1 MKHIKDVAKILKIND
16 DALELYGNYKAKIN
30 VEKLNSKSNKQ
41 GKIILMT
48 AMTPTLAG
56 EGKTT
61 CSIALLDGLRA
72 NGYDAVA
79 TLREPSLGPVFGM
92 KGGATGGGKAQIVP
106 EEEINL
112 HFTGD
117 IHALT
122 SSVNLIAAIIDNHLF
137 QGNELNINPDKIVWK
152 RALDM
157 NDRALREITV
167 ALGKGNG
174 NPHQSAFQITT
185 ASELMAIL
193 CLAKDE
199 SDFLKRIR
207 KMVVAY
213 TYDDQPITVN
223 DLKVSH
229 AVMKLM
235 KEAFKPNLV
244 QTLEGNPVIIHGGPF
259 ANIAHGCNSVI
270 ALDVARSLSD
280 YVITEA
286 GFGADLGAEKFLDI
300 AMPAANLS
308 CDLAVVVA
316 TVRALK
322 LHGGVSYEDLDKE
335 NLEAMLKGTAN
346 LKRHLDNLAKFG
358 VPVVVCIN
366 KFTLDTE
373 NELKALQN
381 WCESNLYPS
390 AILDSFSLG
399 SKGAKDLSEVVVKT
413 LKKTKSNYHPL
424 YDVNLS
430 IKEKIDI
437 LAKEIYHAE
446 KVEYSLTAKEQIKKY
461 TEMGYGNTLICI
473 AKTQYS
479 FSDDPKLL
487 NAPTGHTF
495 TIRELGLSAG
505 AGFIVPMSGEV
516 MIMPGLRKVPSAIK
530 MEEEPY

>member
-30 VEKLNSKSNKQ
+30 VEKLNSKANKQ

-137 QGNELNINPDKIVWK
+137 QGNELNVNPDKIVWK
-152 RALDM
+152 RAIDM

-235 KEAFKPNLV
+235 KEAFK
-244 QTLEGNPVIIHGGPF
+244 QIGR
-259 ANIAHGCNSVI
+259 AHV
-270 ALDVARSLSD
+270 
-280 YVITEA
+280 
-286 GFGADLGAEKFLDI
+286 
-300 AMPAANLS
+300 
-308 CDLAVVVA
+308 
-316 TVRALK
+316 
-322 LHGGVSYEDLDKE
+322 
-335 NLEAMLKGTAN
+335 
-346 LKRHLDNLAKFG
+346 
-358 VPVVVCIN
+358 
-366 KFTLDTE
+366 
-373 NELKALQN
+373 
-381 WCESNLYPS
+381 
-390 AILDSFSLG
+390 
-399 SKGAKDLSEVVVKT
+399 
-413 LKKTKSNYHPL
+413 
-424 YDVNLS
+424 
-430 IKEKIDI
+430 
-437 LAKEIYHAE
+437 
-446 KVEYSLTAKEQIKKY
+446 
-461 TEMGYGNTLICI
+461 
-473 AKTQYS
+473 
-479 FSDDPKLL
+479 
-487 NAPTGHTF
+487 
-495 TIRELGLSAG
+495 
-505 AGFIVPMSGEV
+505 
-516 MIMPGLRKVPSAIK
+516 
-530 MEEEPY
+530 